1 MAGGRGSIVVGI
13 ASTPSRTPASKRSA
27 VHKTALALVWMTVAS
42 SAVVFS
48 EPAPFELLMMGL
60 IVLLPTVGLARLTP
74 ALLLIMG
81 LWLLVGAGGFLAST
95 AAFDMRRSALHAF
108 ITLYLSIASIVLA
121 GFVRQNPEA
130 HARLMMNAYLVAAT
144 VASLAALV
152 GYFDLVP
159 SMTETLTL
167 FGRARGTFKD
177 PNVLGAFLAP
187 AIVFAMR
194 LWLDRPGLRS
204 LVPLGV
210 AGLVTLGALL
220 SFSRGAWFNAAVSL
234 AVFGYLSFV
243 TAKATRRQLRLV
255 LLGVFGVVGAG
266 VIVVA
271 ALQLD
276 AVKELMS
283 QRASLSQDYDVG
295 PQGRFAGQEKAKG
308 LVLEHPLGI
317 GALEFSA
324 HYHHEDVHNVYLSMF
339 LNAGW
344 LGGALYALAIALSL
358 AFGLSAVFVRVPYQ
372 SFVIAAVASLTGQV
386 LEGFIVDTDHWRH
399 VFLLLALVWGLG
411 LAAYRDASPERA
423 ATRRTAQL
431 SLTQR
436 KTLAPA

>member
-1 MAGGRGSIVVGI
+1 MS
-13 ASTPSRTPASKRSA
+13 
-27 VHKTALALVWMTVAS
+27 L
-42 SAVVFS
+42 
-48 EPAPFELLMMGL
+48 GL
-60 IVLLPTVGLARLTP
+60 
-74 ALLLIMG
+74 
-81 LWLLVGAGGFLAST
+81 
-95 AAFDMRRSALHAF
+95 
-108 ITLYLSIASIVLA
+108 
-121 GFVRQNPEA
+121 
-130 HARLMMNAYLVAAT
+130 
-144 VASLAALV
+144 
-152 GYFDLVP
+152 
-159 SMTETLTL
+159 
-167 FGRARGTFKD
+167 
-177 PNVLGAFLAP
+177 
-187 AIVFAMR
+187 
-194 LWLDRPGLRS
+194 
-204 LVPLGV
+204 
-210 AGLVTLGALL
+210 
-220 SFSRGAWFNAAVSL
+220 
-234 AVFGYLSFV
+234 
-243 TAKATRRQLRLV
+243 
-255 LLGVFGVVGAG
+255 GAG

-411 LAAYRDASPERA
+411 LAAYRDASPARA